1 SPGVTINTELC
12 SYFDDH
18 NRAYPRELEA
28 QVAAALAKVEKSVG
42 KKFGDKERPL
52 LVSVRSGA
60 RDSMPGMMD
69 TILNLGMNDEV
80 VEIVAE
86 KSGNPR
92 FAWDSYRRFLQ
103 MYGDVVMG
111 VQKRPGEDHDPFEV
125 VIESV
130 KQEAGVEKDL
140 ELTADNLK
148 VLVERFKQLIKERT
162 GKNFPQD
169 PRQQLW
175 GSIGAVFGS
184 W

>member
-1 SPGVTINTELC
+1 M
-12 SYFDDH
+12 
-18 NRAYPRELEA
+18 
-28 QVAAALAKVEKSVG
+28 AKVEKSTD
-42 KKFGDKERPL
+42 KKFGDEERPL

-111 VQKRPGEDHDPFEV
+111 VQKRENEDHDPFEV
-125 VIESV
+125 IIESV
-130 KQEAGVEKDL
+130 KHEARVEKDV
-140 ELTADNLK
+140 ELSRDDLK
-148 VLVERFKQLIKERT
+148 TLVERF
-162 GKNFPQD
+162 
-169 PRQQLW
+169 
-175 GSIGAVFGS
+175 
-184 W
+184 